1 MKHVFSTSAEVA
13 HLWAHQT
20 QDNARCRN
28 ASFDGFKYYSYST
41 VIAEIRRNDRGE
53 ELVLLCVSNYSSTTT
68 THKYEVRRA
77 VSHMNLIEVN
87 HVRAILSDHDN
98 NYRDFLA
105 RYQSLMDLASR
116 ARQRKDMYLRDAASI
131 VADMDS
137 YAKFFSLEWALPTSL
152 ENATELKANYA
163 AEQDRLDRERRAK
176 READQAENLALW
188 LAGGDNR
195 NFDALKLRIK
205 NDEIQTSHGANI
217 PLDHALKIWLVIHRA
232 HILGRPFVPS
242 PERAIHLGHYRF
254 NSFEN
259 DVLTVGCHRIP
270 YTEIE
275 RMAQQLG
282 LMEEVCT
289 S

>member
-1 MKHVFSTSAEVA
+1 MKHVFNTSAEVA

-53 ELVLLCVSNYSSTTT
+53 ELVLLCVRNYSSTTT

-77 VSHMNLIEVN
+77 VNHMNLIEVN
-87 HVRAILSDHDN
+87 HVRAILSDHDI
-98 NYRDFLA
+98 NYRDFLD
-105 RYQSLMDLASR
+105 RYESLMDLASR

-188 LAGGDNR
+188 LAGGDSR
-195 NFDALKLRIK
+195 SFDALKLRIK
-205 NDEIQTSHGANI
+205 DGEIQTSHGANI
-217 PLDHALKIWLVIHRA
+217 PIDHALKVWPAIHRA
-232 HILGRPFVPS
+232 HILGRTFVPS
-242 PERAIHLGHYRF
+242 QERAIHLGHYRF

-259 DVLTVGCHRIP
+259 DVLIVGCHRIP

-282 LMEEVCT
+282 LLEEVCT